1 MMPPTSPQVAQE
13 IFDALL
19 FTPFHENVTIYPD
32 DVFVAS
38 PRRKNF
44 RPPMTTDPP
53 VTTYVSVLSAE
64 HPLIDTPISTT
75 TQGSFP
81 LPDHAI
87 AAIAAILSYYLPH
100 NINARLHN
108 HQWFLIGQG
117 RHPRHTIFIPST
129 HHRNVRPTESHPAD
143 FVTVYMNDED
153 LPLPT
158 PPRFETTANA
168 TNEAESSSDLTRG

>member
-1 MMPPTSPQVAQE
+1 MPPTSPRVAQE

-19 FTPFHENVTIYPD
+19 FTPFHENVTVYPD

-38 PRRKNF
+38 PRRENR
-44 RPPMTTDPP
+44 RPPMTTDAP
-53 VTTYVSVLSAE
+53 VTTYVSVLNAE
-64 HPLIDTPISTT
+64 RPLTDAPTSTT

-87 AAIAAILSYYLPH
+87 AAIAAILSYYLPR
-100 NINARLHN
+100 NIDARLHN

-117 RHPRHTIFIPST
+117 RHPRRTIFIPST
-129 HHRNVRPTESHPAD
+129 HHRNVRPMEPHPTD

-153 LPLPT
+153 LPLPAA
-158 PPRFETTANA
+158 PRPDTASNV

>member
-1 MMPPTSPQVAQE
+1 MPPTSPQIAQE

-32 DVFVAS
+32 DVFIAS
-38 PRRKNF
+38 PRRENF
-44 RPPMTTDPP
+44 GPSITTSTP
-53 VTTYVSVLSAE
+53 VTTYVSVLGAE
-64 HPLIDTPISTT
+64 RPLTDIPTSTT

-81 LPDHAI
+81 LPDHAV

-100 NINARLHN
+100 DIDARLHN

-117 RHPRHTIFIPST
+117 RHPRRTIFIPSSQR
-129 HHRNVRPTESHPAD
+129 RNVRPTEPHPANL
-143 FVTVYMNDED
+143 VTVYMNDED

-158 PPRFETTANA
+158 PPQPETTMES
-168 TNEAESSSDLTRG
+168 THEAESSSDLARG

>member
-1 MMPPTSPQVAQE
+1 MPPTSPRVAQE

-19 FTPFHENVTIYPD
+19 FTPFHENITVYPD

-38 PRRKNF
+38 PRHENF
-44 RPPMTTDPP
+44 RPPMTTDTP
-53 VTTYVSVLSAE
+53 VATYVSVLSAE
-64 HPLIDTPISTT
+64 RPLTDTPTSTT

-81 LPDHAI
+81 LPDHAT

-100 NINARLHN
+100 DIDACLHN

-117 RHPRHTIFIPST
+117 RHPRRTIFIPSS
-129 HHRNVRPTESHPAD
+129 HRRSVRPTEPHPAD

-158 PPRFETTANA
+158 PPRSDAVTEP